1 MCVCVCTVM
10 EENAPQSLAYP
21 ALSASA
27 WPSIAPPHAPTE
39 TDESESESVSAR
51 TFYVL
56 NPDCL
61 LCDEKLRG
69 GDRPVALL
77 ACGHA
82 YHVICGEGLL
92 ELEKRKAGDGC
103 SDCNPQPL
111 DLTPD
116 DDDDD
121 ETQKEPDA
129 DTDWVEFYE
138 SEYDQN
144 PMKPWQEKKL
154 LGGAREYVKNKK
166 AVWFGRTP
174 EVQLDVAWLAE
185 SEYDLDGLY
194 DLEIGLL
201 ALYFEFGV
209 TQWTDLAQL
218 GLTKEHLFV
227 DDGKF
232 LPMGPLIQLYHV
244 RCDDLVTLAQFELED
259 FSRLRL
265 QWQGLKALGIDFAEL
280 ERMGVAK
287 DTLAS
292 FDLEMSGCIKGLGMT
307 KKHAF
312 RMGLTGEDMRKM
324 GWNPLVAAKL
334 LKLSRGE
341 MSAMYI
347 DAPAPA
353 YPPVGR
359 GRPRENSATSA
370 PPVAARRAAP
380 PTSGRVRGRG
390 RGRSQGRGQGQGPPP
405 QRKAPPG
412 RANGVAL
419 PIARRT
425 REK

>member
-1 MCVCVCTVM
+1 M
-10 EENAPQSLAYP
+10 EDDASQSLAYP
-21 ALSASA
+21 ALSAWS
-27 WPSIAPPHAPTE
+27 SIAPPRAPTE
-39 TDESESESVSAR
+39 TDESESESESAR

-61 LCDEKLRG
+61 LCGEKMRG

-77 ACGHA
+77 MCGHA

-111 DLTPD
+111 DLTA

-138 SEYDQN
+138 MEYEQN
-144 PMKPWQEKKL
+144 PMKPWQKSKL

-166 AVWFGRTP
+166 AGWFGRTQ
-174 EVQLDVAWLAE
+174 EVQLDAAWLAE
-185 SEYDLDGLY
+185 SKYDLDGLY
-194 DLEIGLL
+194 DLGIGLL

-227 DDGKF
+227 DNGAF

-244 RCDDLVTLAQFELED
+244 RFDDLVTLAQFELED
-259 FSRLRL
+259 FSRLQL

-280 ERMGVAK
+280 ERMGIAK
-287 DTLAS
+287 DTLAL
-292 FDLEMSGCIKGLGMT
+292 FDLEMGGCIKGLGMT

-324 GWNPLVAAKL
+324 GWNQFVAAKL

-353 YPPVGR
+353 YPSPSVSR
-359 GRPRENSATSA
+359 GRARENSATA
-370 PPVAARRAAP
+370 TPPVTARRVAP
-380 PTSGRVRGRG
+380 QTSGRGRG
-390 RGRSQGRGQGQGPPP
+390 RGRGRGHGPGPPP
-405 QRKAPPG
+405 QRKALQG
-412 RANGVAL
+412 RANGTAL
-419 PIARRT
+419 PIARRM